1 MCGLNKLNHSGDE
14 TRAFS
19 FLFYMHDTFARGSFF
34 SSHKELTWNIS
45 TKYANY
51 IGEKES
57 L

>member
-19 FLFYMHDTFARGSFF
+19 FLFYMQDTFARGSFF